1 MPTPSSSTRS
11 RSTRCKS
18 CDPSIFTY
26 TIVLWFSLFGVLMV
40 VSFCEFNFIMR
51 HFKFLLTITGK
62 GFFNIFVAS
71 MFLVG
76 NEKEIFGYLIFGGLL
91 GLGLL
96 FIAIGCACISSH
108 EATQDELKK
117 SDAKLNKS
125 GVGQDPATEQLV

>member
-1 MPTPSSSTRS
+1 M
-11 RSTRCKS
+11 
-18 CDPSIFTY
+18 
-26 TIVLWFSLFGVLMV
+26 
-40 VSFCEFNFIMR
+40 
-51 HFKFLLTITGK
+51 LTISGK

-125 GVGQDPATEQLV
+125 ATAQDPATEQLV